1 MCVRESGRER
11 GREGGREGESV
22 CVCARERE
30 ELIGSESSRD
40 NHLLI
45 YGAVDEQQV
54 ASEYRGTSLTR
65 KRTLLGPYRRP
76 MPRVLGGVLGC
87 FVFLLWARQP

>member
-1 MCVRESGRER
+1 MCERER
-11 GREGGREGESV
+11 EEEREGGREGGGKCV
-22 CVCARERE
+22 CVCARECE
-30 ELIGSESSRD
+30 ELIGSESSRG

-76 MPRVLGGVLGC
+76 MPRVLGGVLG
-87 FVFLLWARQP
+87 FLFYLLWARSP